1 MDIDILKVVNDFLEK
16 KDSTNSIDRDSE
28 KERNENSIITT
39 ETSDKKEYLS
49 TKELES
55 IIYELFSN
63 GGNLNLLSELSEKY
77 LINQDNLIHAL
88 NEKGYQ
94 KIWANK
100 EVTYYPNTDEN
111 TRILKIVSELN
122 SGKSLDIVSRDNG
135 ISRESLLEIM
145 RNKGFIQYWIKV
157 TNKYEFNIICK
168 LGNMSILRNAKS
180 GVFKYIIYKDS
191 LTLTIKQTNFLLG
204 INSFYYSSINE
215 TKNKFIENI
224 HYFRLNKEQIYH
236 VINSDPALTFLMHT
250 PYLFTLKGIE
260 LLLEVSGKGNNYN
273 NEYAVFLNKQGFV
286 LDSILR
292 INALINSSEL
302 EKIVY
307 ELNNG
312 KNFEEISLEININ
325 KEMLESELTKANY
338 LYHKDIELW
347 SICNIEKFINE
358 VLSELNNGMG
368 IYDIAGKY
376 VTEKNRRL
384 RVVTNLQNKLE
395 QLGYKFNKQT
405 RKWDNQK
412 IGNDKETYEND
423 IDYFVTEL
431 NKGKLFNELES
442 ATGLNRTLIRMKL
455 RKAGISLD
463 YKTNKWTKKEN
474 GRSTQEVNDSEI
486 QVLHKKENQLDPNN
500 VQQIIDALNKG
511 MSFSTLEAITK
522 LNKQEINNKFKTERV
537 YFDFGDNIWKIKEE
551 SEKSITPV
559 TTETEKVDGIDNE
572 VKETSLS
579 SDEISILKEIIKD
592 FTVNNSTG
600 KNEFKVII
608 NDDVYNQL
616 NYYTEIF
623 ETSKSLLI
631 EKALNEY
638 FEKQKP
644 S

>member
-16 KDSTNSIDRDSE
+16 KDSTNSIDRDSD

-592 FTVNNSTG
+592 FTVNKSKG